1 MLRKL
6 TDIVLFVYIV
16 SVYLFT
22 KNITMYKVAN
32 MFAFLFIFLVV
43 FDILV
48 SKKKIAISYV
58 IFTQALF
65 ILVCTA
71 SYFIAMDKDNTF
83 VIIKTLI
90 NLLFLVWAIII
101 HIDDYSQLHSMLKY
115 IMYSGTISSVY
126 ILANPSFI
134 ENGRLGGILGDQ
146 NHIALLISFS
156 FVFTVY
162 YICFEK
168 KYIYIP
174 MGGILFYCILLTGSR
189 IALIFIVL
197 SILLALMLKYKDDAK
212 SMLNYVLIVIVTF
225 SACYYLLFNV
235 PQIYSVIGVRFQ
247 NLFDFVSGKGTNEGS
262 IMTRLY
268 YTNLGFQ
275 LFFKK
280 PLLGYGA
287 GNYSAILNQIADK
300 ETYSHNN
307 YTELLVGT
315 GLLGTIAFYLTY
327 ILTIVG
333 LYRYVKEK
341 NPLGFLFLSMII
353 TVMIIGYAWVFYQLK
368 AFYILLAIVAAF
380 IRLGYMEAKEKQ
392 HKCM

>member
-1 MLRKL
+1 M
-6 TDIVLFVYIV
+6 
-16 SVYLFT
+16 
-22 KNITMYKVAN
+22 
-32 MFAFLFIFLVV
+32 
-43 FDILV
+43 
-48 SKKKIAISYV
+48 
-58 IFTQALF
+58 
-65 ILVCTA
+65 
-71 SYFIAMDKDNTF
+71 
-83 VIIKTLI
+83 
-90 NLLFLVWAIII
+90 
-101 HIDDYSQLHSMLKY
+101 
-115 IMYSGTISSVY
+115 
-126 ILANPSFI
+126 
-134 ENGRLGGILGDQ
+134 
-146 NHIALLISFS
+146 
-156 FVFTVY
+156 
-162 YICFEK
+162 
-168 KYIYIP
+168 
-174 MGGILFYCILLTGSR
+174 
-189 IALIFIVL
+189 IFIVL